1 MGRNSDIAVSIIRL
15 VTVVKV
21 DFTDIGYS
29 VIPAALA
36 ALAEPAIAVI
46 VACSISSRPVF
57 EKMIPK
63 SWIDRARARR
73 GVAVWKWRSG
83 GQFASGKVRLDNK
96 KDPLPE
102 HGQSTA
108 ANGNRSA

>member
-1 MGRNSDIAVSIIRL
+1 MKLLYTLNYQLIDMGRNSDIAVSIIRL

-63 SWIDRARARR
+63 RIHCPSMAKIQPPMGIEVHNEIVIPRHS
-73 GVAVWKWRSG
+73 GYFGGAV
-83 GQFASGKVRLDNK
+83 
-96 KDPLPE
+96 
-102 HGQSTA
+102 
-108 ANGNRSA
+108 